1 MEAFAER
8 YALPGLQLDW
18 DPETGARSRQPRA
31 EALENDPPR
40 IDPATLFP
48 KARDLWLEIG
58 FGGGEHL
65 AAMAAQNPEIGFI
78 GCEHYVDGV
87 AKLLSALDREGLEN
101 VRIHAHDARDAI
113 DALPDASLGRVF
125 LLYPD
130 PWPKRRHWKRRFVN
144 ADALDALSRVM
155 KPGAELR
162 IASDIPDYI
171 RHCLAVLHRRR
182 LAGRRDFKWTAERPD
197 DWRLPWPGWPGT
209 KYERKALEAG
219 RTPCY
224 LTFERA

>member
-1 MEAFAER
+1 MQGFAER
-8 YALPGLQLDW
+8 YALPGIDLDW
-18 DPETGARSRQPRA
+18 DPETGARSRQTPASAPR
-31 EALENDPPR
+31 R
-40 IDPATLFP
+40 VQPATLFP
-48 KARDLWLEIG
+48 GSKEVWLEIG

-65 AAMAAQNPEIGFI
+65 AATAAANPDIGFI

-87 AKLLSALDREGLEN
+87 AKLLSALDRQGLSN
-101 VRIHAHDARDAI
+101 VRVHAHDARDLI
-113 DALPDASLGRVF
+113 DALPDACLGRVF

-144 ADALDALSRVM
+144 DETLNALGRVM
-155 KPGAELR
+155 RQRAELR

-182 LAGRRDFKWTAERPD
+182 RRGARDFEWSAETPS
-197 DWRLPWPGWPGT
+197 DWREPWPDWPGT

-224 LTFERA
+224 LTFRRV

>member
-1 MEAFAER
+1 MESFQARF
-8 YALPGLQLDW
+8 ALPGLAVEW
-18 DPETGARSRQPRA
+18 DPETGARSRR
-31 EALENDPPR
+31 PPGAAPAR
-40 IDPATLFP
+40 IDPAALFP
-48 KARDLWLEIG
+48 QAREIWLEIG

-65 AAMAAQNPEIGFI
+65 AAQARAHPDIGFI

-87 AKLLSALDREGLEN
+87 AKLLSALDRDAIRN
-101 VRIHAHDARDAI
+101 VRVHPHDARDVI
-113 DALPDASLGRVF
+113 DALPDAALGRVF

-144 ADALDALSRVM
+144 PDTLNALSRVM

-171 RHCLAVLHRRR
+171 RHCLAELHHRR
-182 LAGRRDFKWTAERPD
+182 AGGEPDFQWTAERPD
-197 DWRLPWPGWPGT
+197 DWRTPWAGWPGT

-224 LTFERA
+224 LTFQRA